1 MRALHRSL
9 AVSLVLP
16 TAAALAQSTTPAT
29 TPTDSSAVNS
39 HQRPHLQPGDVIRL
53 KVWREPDL
61 TGDFVI
67 NESGDAVL
75 PRIGALHVVS
85 MSPDSLKTHVINTYT
100 QYLRDPSIE
109 VTFLRRITVLG
120 SVNKPG
126 LYDADET
133 MMLTDVLAL
142 AGGVSPDGKRD
153 KVELFRNGQ
162 LIVPKL
168 RNDVRLVDSPIQS
181 GDKLY
186 VEEKGFFARNP
197 YVLMSI
203 AGTTIGLIA
212 LLSTRH

>member
-1 MRALHRSL
+1 MTSVRALHRSL
-9 AVSLVLP
+9 ALMLVLP
-16 TAAALAQSTTPAT
+16 TAAALAQSTTPADT
-29 TPTDSSAVNS
+29 SAVS
-39 HQRPHLQPGDVIRL
+39 SRQRAHLQPGDVIRL

-61 TGDFVI
+61 TGDFII

-85 MSPDSLKTHVINTYT
+85 MSPDSLKTHVISTYT

-168 RNDVRLVDSPIQS
+168 RSDVRLVDSPIQS